1 MVSLVK
7 RYPRITSVLFGG
19 ALLIVLVG
27 IIELILKLF
36 FPFTIATFG
45 HGHRYSNNGVQY
57 GWGFSPGEPQWL
69 LDPDTGEIYIDPANN
84 HGWRDSDRQ
93 YDNPHNAYR
102 ILVLGDSVTY
112 GIIVPAHKVYTRIV
126 EEQLRDSGYNVEV
139 INIAYR
145 GWGTDQQLEALVHE
159 GVKYK
164 PNLIIVQ
171 FCINDISDSAYYY
184 HAVNKKEDQWKSHRS
199 RKPFYYELDQN
210 DLLHRRDNPYFNTYT
225 PQTLKER
232 ILRILHY
239 SGILK
244 RIHAVYLKYRFR
256 EQYNFIS
263 SDVNKDIESGFKYRV
278 TDNQLLQIRTVIGL
292 SVDSRLYKFLHD
304 RIGKRL
310 SFEDLTNAIGSSE
323 FADKKKII
331 YRILE
336 DRWFSKKWSVKNFM
350 PDHAD
355 AESYEWKL
363 YFALID
369 EIKKQARLIDADLA
383 IFPETEEGRYQWSLS
398 WYMVSGD
405 KLSKINYLSHMQVI
419 KSAMKEKG
427 IDVIENTIPY
437 QRARNDKHPNI
448 EGNQSMA
455 DDIFRYLMLRKDKL
469 EAYRNLNR

>member
-7 RYPRITSVLFGG
+7 KYPRITSVLFGV
-19 ALLIVLVG
+19 ALSIVLLG

-45 HGHRYSNNGVQY
+45 HGHRYSKNGIQY
-57 GWGFSPGEPQWL
+57 GWGFSPGELQWL
-69 LDPDTGEIYIDPANN
+69 LDPDTGEIFIEPANN
-84 HGWRDSDRQ
+84 HGWRDKDRQ
-93 YDNPHNAYR
+93 YDNPDNAYR

-112 GIIVPAHKVYTRIV
+112 GMIVPAHKVYTRIL
-126 EEQLRDSGYNVEV
+126 EEELNNNAYNVEV

-145 GWGTDQQLEALVHE
+145 GWGTEQQLEALVHE

-171 FCINDISDSAYYY
+171 FCINDIPDNAYYY
-184 HAVNKKEDQWKSHRS
+184 HAVNKKEKQWRRDK
-199 RKPFYYELDQN
+199 KPFYYELDQN
-210 DLLHRRDNPYFNTYT
+210 NVVHRRENPYFDKYNAK
-225 PQTLKER
+225 TLKKR
-232 ILRILHY
+232 IIRILHY
-239 SGILK
+239 SEILK
-244 RIHAVYLKYRFR
+244 RIHAVYFNYRLR

-263 SDVNKDIESGFKYRV
+263 PDVNKDIESGFKYRV
-278 TDNQLLQIRTVIGL
+278 TENQLLQLQTVIGL
-292 SVDSRLYKFLHD
+292 SEDSRLYKFLHD
-304 RIGKRL
+304 HIGKRL
-310 SFEDLTNAIGSSE
+310 SFEDLTNAIESSA
-323 FADKKKII
+323 FFDKKKII

-336 DRWFSKKWSVKNFM
+336 DRWFNKKWSVRHFR

-355 AESYEWKL
+355 AASYEWKL

-369 EIKKQARLIDADLA
+369 EIKKHARLIDADLA

-398 WYMVSGD
+398 WHRVSGD
-405 KLSKINYLSHMQVI
+405 ERSKINYLSHIQVI

-437 QRARNDKHPNI
+437 QRARNDNHPNS

-455 DDIFRYLMLRKDKL
+455 DDIFRYLMLRKDEL
-469 EAYRNLNR
+469 EEYRNLTNR